1 MKKANLKD
9 MQRGWF
15 IGDFDP
21 AVLKTKAFEVGVLTH
36 KKDERWPLHYHSI
49 ATEYNVMLS
58 GSMSICGERI
68 EAGTIFTIDTGEIAE
83 PIFHEDCTILC
94 VKVPSIKGDKY
105 EVL

>member
-21 AVLKTKAFEVGVLTH
+21 SVLKTAAFEVGVLTH
-36 KKDERWPLHYHSI
+36 KKGERWPVHYHSI
-49 ATEYNVMLS
+49 ASEYNVLLS
-58 GSMSICGERI
+58 GSMSTCGERI
-68 EAGTIFTIDTGEIAE
+68 EAGTIFTIDAGEIAD

-105 EVL
+105 EIL